1 MFDRHSGGESAIL
14 VHIDFQQSL
23 SQEKNQEDLQE
34 FVELVR
40 SAGLEVMDIITAKRS
55 SPDPKF
61 FIGSGKIDEIK
72 SAKQATSA
80 NVIIFNHNLSPAQE
94 RNIERAVEARVI
106 DRIGLIL
113 DIFAQRASTFEGK
126 LQVELAQL
134 RHLSTRLIRGW
145 THLERQKGGIGLRG
159 PGETQLETDRRL
171 LRERIKYID
180 KRLEKVSK
188 QREQGRRSRK
198 RANIKTIS
206 IVGYTNAGK
215 STLFNYLTTAGVLAE
230 DKLFATLDPTLRRIS
245 LPQGTDVI
253 IADTVGFIRHLP
265 HELVAAFRATLEE
278 SVEADVLLHVID
290 AASERR
296 EENMEQVEEVLSE
309 IGATDIPRLEV
320 YNKIDLIEGAEPH
333 VDRDDKGRPIRIWI
347 SVLKEQGIELL
358 REAIE
363 ELAQEE
369 QFNAELRIP
378 PHQGRLRG
386 LLYELQAVESENTS
400 DNGDILLTVSLPKS
414 DWIRLGR
421 QLEKDLSPFV
431 VS

>member
-72 SAKQATSA
+72 SAKQATNA